1 MAQALTTAFEA
12 VKTDVTGMLTN
23 ILPIA
28 AGIAGGFI
36 AVKLGFK
43 YFKGLAK

>member
-1 MAQALTTAFEA
+1 MALSILRAWQSRKGGLY
-12 VKTDVTGMLTN
+12 